1 MGQRVMTKNRKQT
14 LAAIRAAEL
23 VAYRNGAPRV
33 TLAKRLDQQAQHIL
47 RMRYSLKSDALNR
60 A

>member
-1 MGQRVMTKNRKQT
+1 MTKNRKQT